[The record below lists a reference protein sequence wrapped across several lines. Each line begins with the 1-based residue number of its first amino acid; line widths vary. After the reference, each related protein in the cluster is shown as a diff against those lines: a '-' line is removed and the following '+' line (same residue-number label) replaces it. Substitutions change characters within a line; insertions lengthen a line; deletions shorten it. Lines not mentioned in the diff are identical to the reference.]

1 MKQLK
6 MIFASLALLVA
17 LGLTAQVPQ
26 QIGYQA
32 IARDNTGAALSN
44 HSISVRL
51 TIHDGSAS
59 GTSAYQET
67 FSGITTNQFGLF
79 TLNIGTGTQVGP
91 NTFSSVNWGT
101 GSKWLQVEFDAAGG
115 SSYVSMGTSQLNA
128 VPYALYA
135 ANSPAG
141 ATGATGP
148 TGPAGSVGPTGAGAT
163 GPTGPIG
170 PTGSGA
176 GPTGATGPT
185 GPTGSGGGATGA
197 TGPTGPQGTAG
208 VVGPTGPAGSVGA
221 AGAPGVTGPTG
232 PAGAGTVSGTT
243 NYVAKF
249 TSATAVGNS
258 SIFDNGTA
266 VGIGTNA
273 PANTLHVYAG
283 PSSSDASILLANGL
297 NGLTNS
303 DGMRIRQSGT
313 NAIISNNEAGY
324 LSLST
329 AANQRLRVENDG
341 RIGINNLNP
350 YASLHAKLHTNGA
363 PCIAYFDDSV
373 GGAPYVS
380 GNGLVHISNNSDAVG
395 LYATKKNAFDEVAI
409 FDKSYTGSSA
419 STVTIY
425 GNMGFGTPSLEVFAD
440 TNAIAAY
447 FSGSV
452 TIQDGTQGAGR
463 VLTSDINGNAYWDS
477 AGANPNIG
485 FKASG
490 AASTTAVAASTN
502 ASRIYNSV
510 SFNDGGGYNATTGIF
525 TAPSSGVYR
534 FEVSEE
540 LNSASGYT
548 TGYVNVELAING
560 TYTNGSFGEGVP
572 TTQSGSYVTVKHY
585 TMYKLNTGDQVKVI
599 IGNFTNTSV
608 TLSGNPNYTV
618 FEGYKLY

>member
-1 MKQLK
+1 M
-6 MIFASLALLVA
+6 AALALLLA

-26 QIGYQA
+26 QVGYQA
-32 IARDNTGAALSN
+32 IARDNTGAVLAS

-51 TIHDGSAS
+51 TIHDGSAA
-59 GTSAYQET
+59 GTTVYQET

-79 TLNIGTGTQVGP
+79 TLNIGTGTPVGA
-91 NTFSSVNWGT
+91 NTFASIPWGT

-115 SSYVSMGTSQLNA
+115 SSYTSMGTSQLNA

-141 ATGATGP
+141 ATGATGA
-148 TGPAGSVGPTGAGAT
+148 TGPAGPAGAAGPTGAGAT
-163 GPTGPIG
+163 GPTGAVG

-185 GPTGSGGGATGA
+185 GPTGTGGGATGA

-208 VVGPTGPAGSVGA
+208 VAGPTGPAGTAGTPGA
-221 AGAPGVTGPTG
+221 AGTPGVTGPTG

-266 VGIGTNA
+266 VGVGTNA

-283 PSSSDASILLANGL
+283 ISSTDASILLGNGM
-297 NGLTNS
+297 NGATNA
-303 DGMRIRQSGT
+303 DGMRIRMTGANGS
-313 NAIISNNEAGY
+313 ISNNESGTLGLATG
-324 LSLST
+324 S
-329 AANQRLRVENDG
+329 NQRLLVTNDG

-350 YASLHAKLHTNGA
+350 YSSLHAKLHTSGA
-363 PCIAYFDDSV
+363 SCIAYFDDSV
-373 GGAPYVS
+373 GTAPYVS
-380 GNGLVHISNNSDAVG
+380 GDGLVHISNNSDAIG

-409 FDKSYTGSSA
+409 FDKNYTGSSA

-425 GNMGFGTPSLEVFAD
+425 GNMGLGTPSLEVFAD

-463 VLTSDINGNAYWDS
+463 VLTSDVNGNAYWDT
-477 AGANPNIG
+477 AGANPRIG
-485 FKASG
+485 FHAGGGGS
-490 AASTTAVAASTN
+490 ATVAASGVTT
-502 ASRIYNSV
+502 ARVYATV
-510 SFNDGGGYNATTGIF
+510 DFNDGGAYNNATGIF
-525 TAPSSGVYR
+525 TAPSNGMYH
-534 FEVSEE
+534 FDYSEE
-540 LNSASGYT
+540 LNGTSTYSSGYILAIL
-548 TGYVNVELAING
+548 YVNNLTVH
-560 TYTNGSFGEGVP
+560 GSYSEGVP
-572 TTQSGSYVTVKHY
+572 PTASGSYL
-585 TMYKLNTGDQVKVI
+585 TMQNSLNLHLNAGDQVKVQFA
-599 IGNFTNTSV
+599 NYTNTSISLTGSV
-608 TLSGNPNYTV
+608 FYSG
-618 FEGYKLY
+618 FGGYKVY

>member
-1 MKQLK
+1 MKSLK
-6 MIFASLALLVA
+6 TIFATLALLLA

-32 IARDNTGAALSN
+32 IARDNAGAVLAS

-59 GTSAYQET
+59 GTTVYQET

-79 TLNIGTGTQVGP
+79 TLNIGTGTQVGA
-91 NTFSSVNWGT
+91 NTFASVSWGS

-115 SSYVSMGTSQLNA
+115 SSYTSMGTSQLNA

-135 ANSPAG
+135 ANAPAG
-141 ATGATGP
+141 STGATGP
-148 TGPAGSVGPTGAGAT
+148 TGPQGIAGPTGAGAT
-163 GPTGPIG
+163 GPTGAVG

-208 VVGPTGPAGSVGA
+208 VAGPTGATGAGA
-221 AGAPGVTGPTG
+221 AGPTGPTG

-258 SIFDNGTA
+258 SIFDNGTS
-266 VGIGTNA
+266 VGIGTITPSFAFQVNGTGSNA
-273 PANTLHVYAG
+273 A
-283 PSSSDASILLANGL
+283 DASILLTNNNNGAT
-297 NGLTNS
+297 NVDGL
-303 DGMRIRQSGT
+303 RIRLNGT
-313 NAIISNNEAGY
+313 NATISNNEAGY

-341 RIGINNLNP
+341 RIGINNLSP
-350 YASLHAKLHTNGA
+350 YSSLHAKLHTTGA

-380 GNGLVHISNNSDAVG
+380 GNGLVHISNNSDAIG
-395 LYATKKNAFDEVAI
+395 LYATKNHAFDEVAI
-409 FDKSYTGSSA
+409 FDKNYTGSSA

-425 GNMGFGTPSLEVFAD
+425 GNMGLGTPSLEVYAD

-463 VLTSDINGNAYWDS
+463 VLTSDINGNAYWDT
-477 AGANPNIG
+477 AGANPTIG
-485 FKASG
+485 FHASG
-490 AASTTAVAASTN
+490 GGSATVAASTVTT
-502 ASRIYNSV
+502 ARIYGTV
-510 SFNDGGGYNATTGIF
+510 DYNDGSAYNATTGIF
-525 TAPSSGVYR
+525 TAPSNGMYH
-534 FEVSEE
+534 FDYSEE
-540 LNSASGYT
+540 LNGTSGYT
-548 TGYVNVELAING
+548 SGYMLAILYVNGATVH
-560 TYTNGSFGEGVP
+560 GSYAEASPP
-572 TTQSGSYVTVKHY
+572 TASGSYL
-585 TMYKLNTGDQVKVI
+585 TMQNSVNVRLNAGDQVKI
-599 IGNFTNTSV
+599 QFANYTNTGISLTGSV
-608 TLSGNPNYTV
+608 FYSG
-618 FEGYKLY
+618 FGGYKVY